1 MNNIVDLLIIGGGP
15 IGLYANQYAL
25 KTGLKT
31 RVIEKSAE
39 LGGKLKSVYPENPIE
54 NLGGVKT
61 WQAGKL
67 IDNMISHTEKYK
79 PDYRLNESVQKIQQ
93 KDLVFTVTTDKGKHK
108 SHAVLITTGRGI
120 YLPPSLANLSF
131 EEKEKAGLLTNIKNE
146 SALLGKNVVVIGGS
160 HETVGWAIGAANVA
174 GNVLIINWR
183 FIESFASLEGSQAVP
198 PNMDILEPY
207 GLLEVSGDQTVTGIK
222 VYHVETGEEKE
233 VAADV
238 IIMARGY
245 LTNLSD
251 IEKFDVALEKNG
263 IKVDDAMHTSKAGI
277 FAAGDSVYYPG
288 KKRLIST
295 GTNEAAR
302 AIESIE
308 KYIQAIWGKN
318 G

>member
-1 MNNIVDLLIIGGGP
+1 MNNILDLLIIGGGP

-25 KTGLKT
+25 KKGLKT
-31 RVIEKSAE
+31 RVIEKAPE

-54 NLGGVKT
+54 DLGGVKT

-67 IDNMISHTEKYK
+67 IDNMISQTEKYQ

-93 KDLVFTVTTDKGKHK
+93 KDLIFTVTTNKEKHK
-108 SHAVLITTGRGI
+108 SHAILITTGRGI
-120 YLPPSLANLSF
+120 YLPSSLANLSN
-131 EEKEKAGLLTNIKNE
+131 EEKKKAGLLTEIE
-146 SALLGKNVVVIGGS
+146 DETALLGKNVVVIGGS
-160 HETVGWAIGAANVA
+160 HETVGWAIEAANVA
-174 GNVLIINWR
+174 ARVLIINWR
-183 FIESFASLEGSQAVP
+183 FMNSFASLEGSQAVP

-207 GLLEVSGDQTVTGIK
+207 GLLEVLGDRTVTGIK
-222 VYHVETGEEKE
+222 VYHTETGEEKE

-251 IEKFDVALEKNG
+251 IEKFGMALEKNG
-263 IKVDDAMHTSKAGI
+263 IKVDDAMHTSKAGV
-277 FAAGDSVYYPG
+277 FAAGDAVYYPG
-288 KKRLIST
+288 KKRLISS

-302 AIESIE
+302 AIEGVE

-318 G
+318 E

>member
-1 MNNIVDLLIIGGGP
+1 MNNILDLLIIGGGP

-25 KTGLKT
+25 KKGLKT
-31 RVIEKSAE
+31 RVIEKAPE

-54 NLGGVKT
+54 DLGGVKT

-67 IDNMISHTEKYK
+67 IDNMISQTEKYQ

-93 KDLVFTVTTDKGKHK
+93 KDLIFTVTTNKEKHK
-108 SHAVLITTGRGI
+108 SHAILITTGRGI
-120 YLPPSLANLSF
+120 YLPSSLANLSN
-131 EEKEKAGLLTNIKNE
+131 EEKQKAGLLTEIKDE
-146 SALLGKNVVVIGGS
+146 TALLGKNVVVIGGS
-160 HETVGWAIGAANVA
+160 YETVGWAIEAANVA
-174 GNVLIINWR
+174 ARVLIINWR
-183 FIESFASLEGSQAVP
+183 FMNSFASLEGSQAVP

-207 GLLEVSGDQTVTGIK
+207 GLLEVLGDRTVTGIK
-222 VYHVETGEEKE
+222 VYHTETGEEKE

-251 IEKFDVALEKNG
+251 IEKFGVALEKNG
-263 IKVDDAMHTSKAGI
+263 IKVDDAMHTSKAGV
-277 FAAGDSVYYPG
+277 FAAGDAVYYPG
-288 KKRLIST
+288 KKRLISS

-302 AIESIE
+302 AIEGVE

-318 G
+318 E

>member
-25 KTGLKT
+25 KKELKT

-131 EEKEKAGLLTNIKNE
+131 EEKEKADNE
-146 SALLGKNVVVIGGS
+146 ILK
-160 HETVGWAIGAANVA
+160 
-174 GNVLIINWR
+174 
-183 FIESFASLEGSQAVP
+183 IESTVSKIQTRLKSIIQQV
-198 PNMDILEPY
+198 NT
-207 GLLEVSGDQTVTGIK
+207 LLIE
-222 VYHVETGEEKE
+222 
-233 VAADV
+233 
-238 IIMARGY
+238 
-245 LTNLSD
+245 NL
-251 IEKFDVALEKNG
+251 I
-263 IKVDDAMHTSKAGI
+263 
-277 FAAGDSVYYPG
+277 
-288 KKRLIST
+288 
-295 GTNEAAR
+295 
-302 AIESIE
+302 
-308 KYIQAIWGKN
+308 
-318 G
+318 